1 MQARTTTSDGTMYL
15 LYNIITAIF
24 SLLLAPFACG
34 ALLARKKYRAGFL
47 EKCGMIEPWSGA
59 ERPIWV
65 HAVSVGEVMAAV
77 PFVKE
82 IKQRFPDIPL
92 VVSTITET
100 GHQTAQRHLGQADR
114 IIYFPYDYAFIVRRV
129 VRAMSP
135 RVFIMLETEI
145 WPNFLRELSR
155 QAIPVLM
162 VSGRISERSFK
173 NYKFFSFFF
182 RQVLSHIDCLC
193 MQTAEDAQR
202 IIDIGAPQERVLVGG
217 NIKFDLQVPPITL
230 QEQEQLRRE
239 FGLGPDR
246 QIFIA
251 GSTHRGEEEIVLTV
265 FAALRKRFPL
275 LVLILAPRH
284 PERFDEAEALLR
296 QSGLAYVRRTALK
309 DGAHAQGFCVILLD
323 TIGELFKTYSMGAIV
338 FIGGSLVP
346 VGGHNVLEPAVFSK
360 PVIFGRYMNNFRE
373 IARMLL
379 QKHAGLQVAGAE
391 QFEAQA
397 LRLLQQPDICREI
410 GDNAFRV
417 IQDNSGAVRRSVDML
432 EAALGPKAR

>member
-1 MQARTTTSDGTMYL
+1 MYL
-15 LYNIITAIF
+15 LYNSIIAIF
-24 SLLLAPFACG
+24 SVLLAPFACA

-47 EKCGMIEPWSGA
+47 EKCGMIQPWAGA

-77 PFVKE
+77 PLIRE

-114 IIYFPYDYAFIVRRV
+114 IIYFPYDYGFIAGRV
-129 VRAMSP
+129 VRAISP
-135 RVFIMLETEI
+135 RSFIMLETEI

-182 RQVLSHIDCLC
+182 RQVLSHIDHLC

-202 IIDIGAPQERVLVGG
+202 IISIGAPAERVLVGG
-217 NIKFDLQVPPITL
+217 NIKFDLQVPPVTL

-239 FGLGPDR
+239 FGLDPDR

-251 GSTHRGEEEIVLTV
+251 GSTHRGEEEIVLDV
-265 FAALRKRFPL
+265 FAALRRRFPRA
-275 LVLILAPRH
+275 VLIIAPRH
-284 PERFDEAEALLR
+284 PERFDEVDILLR
-296 QSGLAYVRRTALK
+296 QSGLIYARRTVLK
-309 DGAHAQGFCVILLD
+309 QEPRARELSVILLD

-360 PVIFGRYMNNFRE
+360 PVIFGRYMHNFRE

-379 QKHAGLQVAGAE
+379 QKHAGLQVAGTE
-391 QFEAQA
+391 QFAEQA
-397 LRLLQQPDICREI
+397 LRLLENPDVCREI

-432 EAALGPKAR
+432 EAMLGRKAR